1 MALKTYGQL
10 LQETQDA
17 ITILL
22 SGGQEYELN
31 GRRLRRADLQWLY
44 ERERELMKKVESHG
58 PNAFPGSRATTM
70 KAGVRF
76 V

>member
-10 LQETQDA
+10 LAETQEA
-17 ITILL
+17 ISTLL

-31 GRRLRRADLQWLY
+31 GRRLRRADLQWLH
-44 ERERELMKKVESHG
+44 EREKELMKKVEAHG
-58 PNAFPGSRATTM
+58 ANAFPGSRATTM
-70 KAGVRF
+70 KAGVHF